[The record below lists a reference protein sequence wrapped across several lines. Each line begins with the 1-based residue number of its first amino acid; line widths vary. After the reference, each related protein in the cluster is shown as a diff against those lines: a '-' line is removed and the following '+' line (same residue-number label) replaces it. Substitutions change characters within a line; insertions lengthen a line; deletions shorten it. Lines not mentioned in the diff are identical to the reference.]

1 MRFRSPGSMACRQ
14 PRRPGVGFRA
24 TSRRTAG
31 FTLVEL
37 LVVVAIIAVLVG
49 LLLPAVQAAREAA
62 RRGQCGNNIKQL
74 AVAVEAHKSLIG
86 HFPTGGWNSLSR
98 NGSGNGA
105 SWQQPRGWCYTL
117 LPFMEYKQI
126 YDSAEPDPA
135 LLDTKTPV
143 PAFACPS
150 RRGSSIGPGTDV
162 MTDYAANRGA
172 WASPAP
178 TSNTDAP
185 RVTVFGANVGGLTGS
200 PSTFGPAEWQTV
212 AQTLSGTQAVL
223 SGTGTVPT
231 GGIIFA
237 GSALPPAVIRD
248 GASNTY
254 LLAEKYV
261 PLTAYATG
269 MTGYNTLCAYVGDSS
284 DTLRGGH
291 RPPESD
297 SAPAVDGMQGAFG
310 GPHTGRVFLAAMCDG
325 SVRTLNLDIAAA
337 VHFLLACRSDRQAV
351 QVPD

>member
-1 MRFRSPGSMACRQ
+1 MTCRQ

-24 TSRRTAG
+24 TSRRTVG

-62 RRGQCGNNIKQL
+62 RRGQCANNIKQL

-86 HFPTGGWNSLSR
+86 HFPTGGWDQNSLLLA
-98 NGSGNGA
+98 GNGNA
-105 SWQQPRGWCYTL
+105 WQQPRGWCYTL

-143 PAFACPS
+143 PALACPS
-150 RRGSSIGPGTDV
+150 RRGSSIGPGADV

-223 SGTGTVPT
+223 LGAGTVPT
-231 GGIIFA
+231 GGIMFA
-237 GSALPPAVIRD
+237 GSALPPAAIRD

-261 PLTAYATG
+261 PRTAYATG
-269 MTGYNTLCAYVGDSS
+269 VSPGYALCAYVGDSP

-297 SAPAVDGMQGAFG
+297 PTPAAVGMEGAFG
-310 GPHTGRVFLAAMCDG
+310 GPHLGVFMAAMCDG
-325 SVRTLNLDIAAA
+325 SVRSFAFEINPA
-337 VHFLLACRSDRQAV
+337 VHFLLACRADRQAV